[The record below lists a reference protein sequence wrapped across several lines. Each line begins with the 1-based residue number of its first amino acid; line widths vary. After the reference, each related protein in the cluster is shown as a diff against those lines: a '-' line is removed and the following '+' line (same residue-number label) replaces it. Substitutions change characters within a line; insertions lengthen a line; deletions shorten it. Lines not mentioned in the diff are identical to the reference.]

1 MTPVALH
8 RHPDSPELG
17 LEAVVCE
24 LITDPTGWQLV
35 FRLRGTLVGLLWPP
49 ARAAQRQD
57 RLWQHTCFELFVQS
71 RASSAYR
78 EFNFSPDGRWA
89 AYDFSAYREAL
100 PPPPLATPRIE
111 ASFSARQAQLA
122 VRLDH
127 EALPSGPLRLGLSAV
142 IEAGDGELAY
152 WALAHRPGR
161 PDFHHS
167 DSFQL
172 AISP

>member
-1 MTPVALH
+1 MMSGVLH

-17 LEAVVCE
+17 LESVVCE
-24 LITDPTGWQLV
+24 LTLESAAWHLV
-35 FRLRGTLVGLLWPP
+35 FQLRGTLLGLLWPP
-49 ARAAQRQD
+49 ARAAQRED
-57 RLWQHTCFELFVQS
+57 RLWQHTCFELFVQPQ
-71 RASSAYR
+71 ASSGYR

-100 PPPPLATPRIE
+100 PLPALSAPDIE
-111 ASFSARQAQLA
+111 ASFSLRQARLA
-122 VRLDH
+122 VRLARD
-127 EALPSGPLRLGLSAV
+127 ALPPGPLRLGLSTV
-142 IEAGDGELAY
+142 VEGGDGELAY